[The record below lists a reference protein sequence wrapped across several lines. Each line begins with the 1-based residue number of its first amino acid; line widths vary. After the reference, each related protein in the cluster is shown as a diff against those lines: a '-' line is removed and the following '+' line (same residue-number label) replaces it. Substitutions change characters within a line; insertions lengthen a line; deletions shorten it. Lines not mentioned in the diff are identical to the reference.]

1 MKMDWTKTGWTLG
14 LAVMAW
20 LAAGCGPRRPPTQE
34 QLDEESRR
42 RSEAAAKEHVIGYD
56 PTGFPVYGVDED
68 GKPIYTRDK

>member
-1 MKMDWTKTGWTLG
+1 MNMAWTKPGWTLALVALG
-14 LAVMAW
+14 V

-34 QLDEESRR
+34 QLDEESRQ
-42 RSEAAAKEHVIGYD
+42 RSEAAAKEHLIGFD

>member
-1 MKMDWTKTGWTLG
+1 MNMDWTKIGWVLG
-14 LAVMAW
+14 LAAMGA

-34 QLDEESRR
+34 QLDEESRQR
-42 RSEAAAKEHVIGYD
+42 YEAAAKEHVIGYD

>member
-1 MKMDWTKTGWTLG
+1 MHWTKTGWTLG
-14 LAVMAW
+14 FAAMGL
-20 LAAGCGPRRPPTQE
+20 LAAGCGPGRPPTQE

-42 RSEAAAKEHVIGYD
+42 LSEAAAQEHLIGYD